1 MQDQCKTPDV
11 VLLIRATYQLC
22 PTGKSLLIFRSRIK
36 PQNQKYFAF
45 AVGQISGMNLPD
57 SPDKRGGGMR
67 WTRNARKTNAHD
79 AYGEVVW
86 S

>member
-1 MQDQCKTPDV
+1 MTDESRAF
-11 VLLIRATYQLC
+11 IRKNVAKQPVGQISVQPLA
-22 PTGKSLLIFRSRIK
+22 
-36 PQNQKYFAF
+36 QKYFAF
-45 AVGQISGMNLPD
+45 AVGQITDLTPRV
-57 SPDKRGGGMR
+57 SPERGAARDRHERCGGMR